1 MKGVVNAM
9 SVISIRIDDNK
20 RKLLKVIASA
30 EGRSMTS
37 LVCELLDEY
46 VERNRSKLSEYTQY
60 RDIQALM
67 KVSEA
72 AFAEWDNDEDA
83 VYDSL

>member
-1 MKGVVNAM
+1 M
-9 SVISIRIDDNK
+9 SVISIRIEDNK

-46 VERNRSKLSEYTQY
+46 VERKKFLINGYAENR
-60 RDIQALM
+60 DVQALM
-67 KVSEA
+67 KVSESS
-72 AFAEWDNDEDA
+72 FSEWDNDEDA
-83 VYDSL
+83 VYDKL

>member
-1 MKGVVNAM
+1 M
-9 SVISIRIDDNK
+9 SVISIRIDDQK

-30 EGRSMTS
+30 EGRSMSS
-37 LVCELLDEY
+37 LVGQLLDEY
-46 VERNRSKLSEYTQY
+46 VQRNKAKLAEYTQN
-60 RDIQALM
+60 RDVQALM

>member
-1 MKGVVNAM
+1 M

-37 LVCELLDEY
+37 LVCQLLDEY
-46 VERNRSKLSEYTQY
+46 VEHKKGTLGDYSKSREM
-60 RDIQALM
+60 QALM

-72 AFAEWDNDEDA
+72 AFAEWDNEEDR

>member
-1 MKGVVNAM
+1 M
-9 SVISIRIDDNK
+9 SVISIRIDDNQ

-37 LVCELLDEY
+37 LVCQLLDEY
-46 VERNRSKLSEYTQY
+46 VERNRAKLSDYTQN
-60 RDIQALM
+60 REVQALM

-83 VYDSL
+83 VYDAL

>member
-1 MKGVVNAM
+1 MAVM
-9 SVISIRIDDNK
+9 SIRIDDQK

-30 EGRSMTS
+30 EGRSMSS

-46 VERNRSKLSEYTQY
+46 VERNRARFADYTQN
-60 RDIQALM
+60 REVQALM

>member
-1 MKGVVNAM
+1 M

>member
-1 MKGVVNAM
+1 MAVM
-9 SVISIRIDDNK
+9 SIRIDDNK

-46 VERNRSKLSEYTQY
+46 VARKRSSLADYTENREG
-60 RDIQALM
+60 QALM

>member
-1 MKGVVNAM
+1 M
-9 SVISIRIDDNK
+9 SVMSIRIDDNK

-30 EGRSMTS
+30 EGRSITS

-46 VERNRSKLSEYTQY
+46 VARKKSTLADYTQN
-60 RDIQALM
+60 REGQALM

>member
-1 MKGVVNAM
+1 MAVM
-9 SVISIRIDDNK
+9 SIRIDDNK

-30 EGRSMTS
+30 EGRSITA

-46 VERNRSKLSEYTQY
+46 VARKKSTMADYTQN
-60 RDIQALM
+60 RDGHALM

-72 AFAEWDNDEDA
+72 AFVEWDNDEDA

>member
-1 MKGVVNAM
+1 MAVM
-9 SVISIRIDDNK
+9 SIRIDDNK

-30 EGRSMTS
+30 EGRSITS

-46 VERNRSKLSEYTQY
+46 VARKRSTLADYSQNR
-60 RDIQALM
+60 DGQALM

-72 AFAEWDNDEDA
+72 AFAEWENDEDA

>member
-1 MKGVVNAM
+1 M
-9 SVISIRIDDNK
+9 SVISIRIDDHK

-30 EGRSMTS
+30 EGRSMSS
-37 LVCELLDEY
+37 LVGQLLDEY
-46 VERNRSKLSEYTQY
+46 VQRNKAKLAEYTQN
-60 RDIQALM
+60 RDVQALM

>member
-1 MKGVVNAM
+1 M

-37 LVCELLDEY
+37 LVCQLLDEY
-46 VERNRSKLSEYTQY
+46 VERKMATLGSYSQNRE
-60 RDIQALM
+60 IQALM

-72 AFAEWDNDEDA
+72 AFAEWDNEEDRD
-83 VYDSL
+83 YDSL